1 MRSLQKIT
9 DEKIQGKMNENTSA
23 ETWTKTLRSRNG
35 WFDFDLRELWRY
47 RDLIALFVRR
57 DFVAIYKQT
66 ILGPLW
72 FLLQPLFST
81 LIFTVVFGNIARIP
95 TDGLPPILFYLAGIV
110 SWSYFANCLTST
122 SNTFV
127 ANAGIFGKVYF
138 PRLTVPVSVVI
149 TNLITFAIQFLLF
162 LAIAAYFYLKGA
174 AVQPNKWILLFPL
187 LLLQMGVLG
196 LGFGILISSMTTKYR
211 DLNMALGFGVQLW
224 MYATPIVY
232 PLSQVP
238 DKWRWIYTLNPMSA
252 VVETF
257 RYAFLGSGSI
267 QPGQLATS
275 AVVTLV
281 ILALGVVMFSRVE
294 KSFMDTV

>member
-1 MRSLQKIT
+1 MPEHR
-9 DEKIQGKMNENTSA
+9 ENST
-23 ETWTKTLRSRNG
+23 EEIWTKILRARRG
-35 WFDFDLRELWRY
+35 WFDFNLGELWRY

-81 LIFTVVFGNIARIP
+81 LIFTVVFGNIIKVP
-95 TDGLPPILFYLAGIV
+95 TDGLPPMLFYMAGIV
-110 SWSYFANCLTST
+110 SWSYFATCLTST
-122 SNTFV
+122 SNTFI

-149 TNLITFAIQFLLF
+149 TNLLSFSIQFVLF
-162 LAIAAYFYLKGA
+162 LAIATYFYLNGA
-174 AVQPNKWILLFPL
+174 VVQPNRWVLLFPL

-196 LGFGILISSMTTKYR
+196 LGFGILISSLTTRYR
-211 DLNMALGFGVQLW
+211 DLSMALTFGVQLW

-238 DKWRWIYTLNPMSA
+238 DKWRWLYFLNPMSA

-267 QPGQLATS
+267 QLGQLTTS
-275 AVVTLV
+275 AIVTFLV
-281 ILALGVVMFSRVE
+281 LGLGIVMFSRVE